1 MDELINQI
9 TSRTGISNEQAK
21 QAVEMAMGFV
31 KSKLPEPFA
40 SQVDGFLLGGSG
52 VGGGGAADVMGA
64 VQDKLGD
71 LGGMFGK

>member
-9 TSRTGISNEQAK
+9 SSRTGISNDQAK

-40 SQVDGFLLGGSG
+40 SQVDGLLSGS
-52 VGGGGAADVMGA
+52 GGGGAADVMGA

>member
-9 TSRTGISNEQAK
+9 SSRTGISNDQAK

-40 SQVDGFLLGGSG
+40 SQVDGFLSGG
-52 VGGGGAADVMGA
+52 GGGGAADVMGA